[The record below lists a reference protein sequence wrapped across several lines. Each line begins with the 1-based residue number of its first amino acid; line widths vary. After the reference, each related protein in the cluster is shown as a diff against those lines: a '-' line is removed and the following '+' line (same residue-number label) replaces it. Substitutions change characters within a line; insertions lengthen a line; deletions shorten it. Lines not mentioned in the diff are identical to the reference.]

1 MTLARQTITGVIWN
15 FSEQIGRRGINVLV
29 TLLLAHFL
37 VPEDFGLVAVT
48 SAIIMVASGLMESG
62 FRQALIRMEHA
73 GPVDYNTAFFSNI
86 GLGVVAYAGVFML
99 APVVA
104 GFYEEPRIT
113 ALIQVGGILILINAF
128 HVVQYAILS
137 KDMDFRSLL
146 LASIPASIVAG
157 VLAVFLAIIDM
168 GVWALIAHMML
179 YALLNNVF
187 IWRRSDWRPTVAVS
201 QKSFRELFGFGSRLF
216 VASTI
221 DVVFKNLYVVVIAK
235 IFFATI
241 AGYYF
246 FASKIKD
253 LIVGQLVYSIMTVVY
268 PALSTVQHDNEKLKD
283 GFRKVLRLSTFI
295 LFPAMAFLAALAEP
309 LFAVLLSDSW
319 LPAVPYL
326 QILCIAGL
334 LVPVHSINLNILQ
347 IKGRSDLFLRLEII
361 KKAVLVVILS
371 ISLQFGIF
379 GVLVGQIVA
388 SVLGYVPNSYY
399 SGRLVN
405 YTAKEQM
412 GDFMPALFLA
422 SAVGVTAYILVA
434 MLDWPAFVELCAL
447 GMLAVVMYVSLAYAF
462 KMKALAL
469 TADLLAGVVK
479 KEGYQATRQI

>member
-1 MTLARQTITGVIWN
+1 MTLARQTITGVMWN

-62 FRQALIRMEHA
+62 FKQALIRMEHA

-104 GFYEEPRIT
+104 GFYEEPRLD
-113 ALIQVGGILILINAF
+113 ALIKVGGILILINAF
-128 HVVQYAILS
+128 QVVQYAILS
-137 KDMDFRSLL
+137 KGMDFRSLL
-146 LASIPASIVAG
+146 MASMPASIVAG
-157 VLAVFLAIIDM
+157 VLAVFFAFIGI
-168 GVWALIAHMML
+168 GIWALVAHMML

-187 IWRRSDWRPTVAVS
+187 IWRRSDWRPALVVS
-201 QKSFRELFGFGSRLF
+201 RKSFREMFGFGSRLF

-221 DVVFKNLYVVVIAK
+221 DIVFRNLYVVVIAK
-235 IFFATI
+235 VFFATI

-246 FASKIKD
+246 FAGKIKD
-253 LIVGQLVYSIMTVVY
+253 LVVNQLVYSIMTVLY
-268 PALSTVQHDNEKLKD
+268 PALSTVQHDSEKLKD
-283 GFRKVLRLSTFI
+283 GFRKALRLTTFI
-295 LFPAMAFLAALAEP
+295 LFPSMAFLAALAEP
-309 LFAVLLSDSW
+309 LFTVLLPDNW

-334 LVPVHSINLNILQ
+334 LIPVHSINLNILK

-361 KKAVLVVILS
+361 KKMILVVILS

-379 GVLVGQIVA
+379 GVLVGQIFA
-388 SVLGYVPNSYY
+388 SVVGYVPNSYY
-399 SGRLVN
+399 SGKLVN
-405 YTAKEQM
+405 YPAKEQL

-422 SAVGVTAYILVA
+422 SAIGVAAYILVA

-447 GMLAVVMYVSLAYAF
+447 GVLAVVLYVSLAYVF

-469 TADLLAGVVK
+469 AAGLLTGAVK
-479 KEGYQATRQI
+479 NEGYQATRQI

>member
-15 FSEQIGRRGINVLV
+15 FSEQVGRRGINVLV

-48 SAIIMVASGLMESG
+48 SAIILVASGLMESG
-62 FRQALIRMEHA
+62 FKQALIRMEHA

-86 GLGVVAYAGVFML
+86 GLGVVAYAGVFLL
-99 APVVA
+99 APLVA
-104 GFYEEPRIT
+104 GFYAEPGIA

-128 HVVQYAILS
+128 QVVQYAILS

-146 LASIPASIVAG
+146 LASIPASIIAG
-157 VLAVFLAIIDM
+157 VLAVLLAVIGM
-168 GVWALIAHMML
+168 GVWALVAHMML

-187 IWRRSDWRPTVAVS
+187 IWRRSDWRPTLVVS
-201 QKSFRELFGFGSRLF
+201 QKSFRDLFGFGSRLF

-221 DVVFKNLYVVVIAK
+221 DIVFRNLYVVVIAK
-235 IFFATI
+235 VFYATI

-253 LIVGQLVYSIMTVVY
+253 LIVSQLVHSIMTVIY

-309 LFAVLLSDSW
+309 LFIVLLPDNW

-334 LVPVHSINLNILQ
+334 LVPVHSTNLNILQ

-361 KKAVLVVILS
+361 KKAILVLILS

-388 SVLGYVPNSYY
+388 SVVGYVPNSYY
-399 SGRLVN
+399 SGKLVN
-405 YTAKEQM
+405 YPAKEQL

-422 SAVGVTAYILVA
+422 GTVGVAAYTLVA
-434 MLDWPAFVELCAL
+434 MLDWPAFVELCVLGVLAL
-447 GMLAVVMYVSLAYAF
+447 VMYVSLAYAF

-469 TADLLAGVVK
+469 ASGLLAGALK
-479 KEGYQATRQI
+479 KEGYPATRQV